1 MNIKVMVS
9 ALLLVGMALSGCS
22 GLPQPKP
29 PGAGNPPVITASFA
43 ADKGMYGD
51 IIKVYLAAE
60 DPQGEMDRIAVQVS
74 QVGYGVYPTSWTVV
88 KPKYAK
94 KFVGYIQWDTYS
106 EDTPKMPEWTQI
118 SMNITVIDKGG
129 NQSVPVV
136 LPYQFVTGGFASPP
150 LPAPFSQRRV
160 IPRIGYIDID
170 LINPEAPMGPLD

>member
-1 MNIKVMVS
+1 MNTKVMASV
-9 ALLLVGMALSGCS
+9 LLLVGLLLSGCS
-22 GLPQPKP
+22 GLAQPKA

-60 DPQGEMDRIAVQVS
+60 DPHGEMDRIAVQVS

-94 KFVGYIQWDTYS
+94 RFVGYIQWDTYS

-129 NQSVPVV
+129 FQSVPVV
-136 LPYQFVTGGFASPP
+136 LPYQFVTGAFPSPP

-160 IPRIGYIDID
+160 IPRIGYIDVD
-170 LINPEAPMGPLD
+170 LINPQAPMGPVD